1 MTEALQESVCLEVMS
16 IGKQRKSIDGQPAV
30 AEAVGAWRQHVPV
43 IAVVKA
49 MHTGLE
55 AG

>member
-1 MTEALQESVCLEVMS
+1 MTEALQESVCLEVRLIERQKMS
-16 IGKQRKSIDGQPAV
+16 IDEQPAV
-30 AEAVGAWRQHVPV
+30 VEAVGARLQHVPV
-43 IAVVKA
+43 IAVATA